1 MGAPQERPGGI
12 DYFTGLG
19 GLTAIGILA
28 YAVLR
33 LSYWRFYSHFG
44 VTPEEVGLGYIEILT
59 RSAPLLVCA
68 MAVVGLI
75 TWFFAGKLFEMEGR
89 ERVTVVAVAASLLFL
104 VALFAGPI
112 RASKLATVVEDGI
125 PVHSR
130 SFFELVPIQ
139 VDYVTLTAD
148 QKAAQEQSVTTEGG
162 QATSQ
167 GQKTSEAIEVKAA
180 QEQLTTSEDEQATS
194 QGQSTPEAI
203 EKRTSLLY
211 FGQSHEIAVLY
222 DHRYQQVIR
231 VPMGEITIVAE

>member
-33 LSYWRFYSHFG
+33 LSYWKFYSHFG

-75 TWFFAGKLFEMEGR
+75 TWFFAGKLFEMQGR

-112 RASKLATVVEDGI
+112 RASKLATVVEHGI

-148 QKAAQEQSVTTEGG
+148 QKAAQEQPVTTGDIPRTKNIRGHRGEDYSG
-162 QATSQ
+162 
-167 GQKTSEAIEVKAA
+167 AIDNQRRRAGDVPGTKHTRGHRKADV
-180 QEQLTTSEDEQATS
+180 S
-194 QGQSTPEAI
+194 PI
-203 EKRTSLLY
+203 FRT
-211 FGQSHEIAVLY
+211 V
-222 DHRYQQVIR
+222 
-231 VPMGEITIVAE
+231 